1 LRVFQALRNRDF
13 RLLWIAGTVSSLGS
27 WLLILAIPTQVFL
40 SSRSLAA
47 TGLALAAEYFP
58 LLVLG
63 PIAGAVADRWDR
75 RSLMIGADL
84 SRTAIVAVM
93 LLAVAPGRYWIFY
106 CALAA
111 ESSATVLFVPAL
123 RAHTPIVTGTGPLL
137 TSANALNTLSDGAVR
152 LVGGPVGGF
161 LLVTLGS
168 KPLICADAISY
179 LVSALA
185 LLMTSRGT
193 SQSTPRATIVRSVI
207 CELREGLGFLRRQP
221 TARALL
227 LVTTVFLAANASLSA
242 VLIPFTIDRLGGSQ
256 ATGLV
261 FAALGAGFLL
271 SAPALRILLDRV
283 EPRYF
288 LGATLTATA
297 ASYWLLFDSASLRA
311 ALPAAGVTGM
321 TGSMSLVIAR
331 TTMQRVT
338 PNAVLGRVS
347 AAFLTAEAAATLAG
361 AAIGPLVAQAAGLTT
376 LAAAASF
383 TAVVAAAAAALV
395 GKP

>member
-1 LRVFQALRNRDF
+1 MFQALRIRDF

-27 WLLILAIPTQVFL
+27 WLLILAVPTEVFL
-40 SSRSLAA
+40 SSGSLAA
-47 TGLALAAEYFP
+47 TGLALAAEYLP

-63 PIAGAVADRWDR
+63 PIAGTAADRWDR
-75 RSLMIGADL
+75 RCLMVGADL
-84 SRTAIVAVM
+84 SRAAIVAVM

-111 ESSATVLFVPAL
+111 ESSATALFVPAL
-123 RAHTPIVTGTGPLL
+123 QAHTPAITGTGSRLA
-137 TSANALNTLSDGAVR
+137 SANALNTLSDGAVR

-161 LLVTLGS
+161 LLVSVGIKT
-168 KPLICADAISY
+168 LICADAISY

-193 SQSTPRATIVRSVI
+193 SQSARTDAIVRSLI
-207 CELREGLGFLRRQP
+207 RDLREGVGFLRRQA

-227 LVTTVFLAANASLSA
+227 LVTSIFLAANASLTA
-242 VLIPFTIDRLGGSQ
+242 VLIPFGTERLGGSK

-271 SAPALRILLDRV
+271 SGPALRLLLDRV

-288 LGATLTATA
+288 LAATLTATA
-297 ASYWLLFDSASLRA
+297 ASYWLLFDSASLRT

-321 TGSMSLVIAR
+321 AGSMSLVIAR

-347 AAFLTAEAAATLAG
+347 AVFLTAEAAATLAG
-361 AAIGPLVAQAAGLTT
+361 AVVGPLVAQAAGLTT

-383 TAVVAAAAAALV
+383 AAVVAAAAAFV
-395 GKP
+395 GMP